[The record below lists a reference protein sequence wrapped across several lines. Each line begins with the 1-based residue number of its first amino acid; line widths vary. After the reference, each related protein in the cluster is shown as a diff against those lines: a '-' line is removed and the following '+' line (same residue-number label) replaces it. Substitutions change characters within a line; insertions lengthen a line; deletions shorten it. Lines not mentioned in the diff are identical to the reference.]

1 MNNSESKGERS
12 IALFLLGIL
21 LFNPPL
27 LSIFGADVAFGGIPL
42 LYIYLFLA
50 WVVFIVLI
58 GLISEVGQ
66 ERRRTLRVPTLPSD
80 QNAIGQNAIGQN
92 AIGQNAIGK
101 SAIPRGS
108 LPHSITPYS
117 ITPHKPVPQD
127 SQPPSEGANESED
140 R

>member
-1 MNNSESKGERS
+1 MNNSDSKGERS

-27 LSIFGADVAFGGIPL
+27 LSIFGVDVAFGGIPL

-50 WVVFIVLI
+50 WAVFIVLI

-66 ERRRTLRVPTLPSD
+66 ERRRNLRVPTLPSD
-80 QNAIGQNAIGQN
+80 QNAIGHN

-108 LPHSITPYS
+108 LPHSITPHS
-117 ITPHKPVPQD
+117 ITPSKA
-127 SQPPSEGANESED
+127 PSRGDQILGDGADESGD